1 MCDPATLT
9 AVGTWF
15 GGSTAAAG
23 TAAAA
28 TAGTAA
34 AAAGT
39 TAAVAGTAATTAAAG
54 LTTAQTISLGL
65 SAAGAALG
73 GFTAYSQAASAKAAA
88 KANAQQADMAAQ
100 DAIKRGD
107 QQAAD
112 AQRNARQM
120 VGAQRA
126 AFSARGIDIS
136 DGTAASLIDQTDF
149 FGQADAVTARNNA
162 RKEAYAYRARAAGFN
177 AQADAESP
185 LLSTAGSLLGS
196 AGTVSDKWLRYS
208 GRVAGG

>member
-1 MCDPATLT
+1 MCEPTTLT
-9 AVGTWF
+9 AIGTWIASA
-15 GGSTAAAG
+15 GGTAAAG
-23 TAAAA
+23 TAA
-28 TAGTAA
+28 AGTAA

-39 TAAVAGTAATTAAAG
+39 TAAATAAAG

-65 SAAGAALG
+65 SAAGAVFG
-73 GFTAYSQAASAKAAA
+73 GLSAYQQSATAKATA

-112 AQRNARQM
+112 ARRNANQV

-126 AFSARGIDIS
+126 AFSARGIDIGE
-136 DGTAASLIDQTDF
+136 GTAADLIDQTDF
-149 FGQADAVTARNNA
+149 FGQSDAVTARNNA
-162 RKEAYAYRARAAGFN
+162 RKEAYTYRARAAGFN

-185 LLSTAGSLLGS
+185 LLNTAGSLLGS
-196 AGTVSDKWLRYS
+196 AGAVSDKWLRYS
-208 GRVAGG
+208 GRGVGG